1 MESNQMKLLREKMRE
16 HDVHA
21 LIIPTS
27 DFHDTEYV
35 CDYFSARRH
44 FSGFTGSAGV
54 LVVLDDQAGVW
65 TDGRYFI
72 QAAKELE
79 GSGIDLMKMGEKDTP
94 TIKDYILDHLAQH
107 QRVAFDGRCV
117 SMTDF
122 EMYQNAFKTKDL
134 EIVTDLDLAGEAWPD
149 RPALPNSKTFHY
161 DEKYTGMSI
170 ADKLVAVREAMKKE
184 GAKYHVLSKID
195 EVAWLYNLR
204 AHDIPSF
211 PVALAYSILD
221 DQDYG
226 VLYID
231 GSRLDD
237 QSRELLTQNG
247 IEIKGY
253 RDIYAD
259 VETLDGSV
267 LMDKSFINSRIGRA
281 IQQPIWS
288 VDPVQLL
295 KAKKNPVEV
304 EGFYE
309 THRRDAVAM
318 IQFWKWL
325 EEEMNAGHTVT
336 EIDARNH
343 LHHLRSLQPEFV
355 EDSFTTISA
364 YGANASMPHY
374 HPDEAHPVVIEPRGL
389 YLLDSGGHYL
399 TGTTDITRTF
409 VVGELTDEE
418 REAFTLVLQGHIHL
432 SRAVFPKGACGL
444 NLDIEARQPLWK
456 KGLDFNHGTG
466 HGVGCLLSVH
476 EGPNGIRWRIVPE
489 RRDSA
494 PLEVGMVT
502 SNEPGVYVEGKFG
515 IRHENLIVTKPYC
528 STESHDFLCHD
539 PLTLVPFDVR
549 GLDLNIMTDD
559 EIEWLNAYHKRVYD
573 TISPRLT
580 QEEAEWLKNKTAPIS
595 KA

>member
-1 MESNQMKLLREKMRE
+1 MESNQMKLLREKMKE
-16 HDVHA
+16 HDIHA
-21 LIIPTS
+21 VIIPTS

-35 CDYFSARRH
+35 CDYFGARRH

-54 LVVLDDQAGVW
+54 LVVLDDQAGLW

-72 QAAKELE
+72 QAARELE
-79 GSGIDLMKMGEKDTP
+79 GSGIELMKMGEKGTP
-94 TIKDYILDHLAQH
+94 SIQDYILTNVAEN

-122 EMYQNAFKTKDL
+122 EMYQNTFKAKNL
-134 EIVTDLDLAGEAWPD
+134 EIITDLDLAGEAWPE
-149 RPALPNSKTFHY
+149 RPELPATKTFHH
-161 DEKYTGMSI
+161 DEKYAGMCI
-170 ADKLVAVREAMKKE
+170 ADKLAAVRREMKKE

-221 DQDYG
+221 DENKG
-226 VLYID
+226 VLYINE
-231 GSRLDD
+231 SRLDD
-237 QSRELLTQNG
+237 QSRELLAQNN

-253 RDIYAD
+253 NDIYAD
-259 VETLDGSV
+259 VETLDGPV

-281 IQQPIWS
+281 IAQPIWS
-288 VDPVQLL
+288 VDPIQLL
-295 KAKKNPVEV
+295 KAKKNPVEI

-309 THRRDAVAM
+309 AHRRDAVAM

-325 EEEMNAGHTVT
+325 EEEMNAHHTVT
-336 EIDARNH
+336 EISAKEH
-343 LHHLRSLQPEFV
+343 LTHLRSLQPEYV
-355 EDSFTTISA
+355 EDSFETISA

-374 HPDEAHPVVIEPRGL
+374 HPDETNPVVIEPRGF
-389 YLLDSGGHYL
+389 YLVDSGGHYL

-432 SRAVFPKGACGL
+432 ARAVFPKGACGL
-444 NLDIEARQPLWK
+444 NLDIMAREPLWK
-456 KGLDFNHGTG
+456 KGLDYNHGTG

-476 EGPNGIRWRIVPE
+476 EGPNGFRWRIVPE
-489 RRDSA
+489 RRDSS
-494 PLEVGMVT
+494 PLEVGMIT
-502 SNEPGVYVEGKFG
+502 SNEPGVYVEGKYG
-515 IRHENLIVTKPYC
+515 IRHENLLVTKPYL
-528 STESHDFLCHD
+528 SSESHDFLCHD
-539 PLTLVPFDVR
+539 SLTLVPFDVR
-549 GLDLNIMTDD
+549 GLDLNIMTDE
-559 EIEWLNAYHKRVYD
+559 EIDWLNAYHQRVYE

-580 QEEAEWLKNKTAPIS
+580 AEEAAWLKEKTAPIS
-595 KA
+595 KV